1 MLNYLKK
8 SINKIIRINIITI
21 LYYDYSMTS
30 HIFLYII
37 AFIII
42 VYLIITAYIRV
53 KLNFWLT
60 QPVFHIYNLK
70 FWVNPPGIINKE
82 LPKINKYVNL
92 VNNKLIK
99 VDNEPEKDNM
109 IELEQICA
117 FIKNNYM
124 IHKSTEYKPSVEDI
138 TSYLKCSNHPSF
150 FNIYEEPKLLFEKGI
165 PLAVPDKEIIGVISA
180 RPLNINLIKNKK
192 KIAFSVYYVDN
203 LCIHPAYRKKGIA
216 PEVIQTLYYRIV
228 RENPKVSVCLFKR
241 EGQLNAIVPLVY
253 YDTYCF
259 DIMQLFPEY
268 RLHPSI
274 SVIEIG
280 EQHFTLLTAFIR
292 EQLKRFKCSILPDSS
307 NLFYLI
313 KLGKLKLYGLLFNGE
328 ISSIYVFRALELFY
342 NNKRAIECLSIIS
355 NFQLVS
361 MDMLIAGFTLS
372 LSKLNADI
380 LLIEETADSKG
391 VVDYLKNNKGVDM
404 KFKNPTAFFLYNYA
418 CHSIKPSD
426 VLLLY

>member
-1 MLNYLKK
+1 MTL
-8 SINKIIRINIITI
+8 
-21 LYYDYSMTS
+21 TS
-30 HIFLYII
+30 HVFLYII

-42 VYLIITAYIRV
+42 IYLIITAFIRV

-70 FWVNPPGIINKE
+70 FWVNPPGLINKE
-82 LPKINKYVNL
+82 LPKLNKYVNL

-99 VDNEPEKDNM
+99 VSNDTTNDSKDKM

-124 IHKSTEYKPSVEDI
+124 IHSSTEYKPSVEDI

-150 FNIYEEPKLLFEKGI
+150 FNVYQEPKLLFEKGI

-180 RPLNINLIKNKK
+180 RPLNINLIKNKQ
-192 KIAFSVYYVDN
+192 KISFPVYYVDN

-216 PEVIQTLYYRIV
+216 PEVIQTLYYSIV
-228 RENPKVSVCLFKR
+228 HENPKVSVCLFKR

-259 DIMQLFPEY
+259 DITQLFPEY
-268 RLHPSI
+268 RLPPAI
-274 SVIEIG
+274 TVIEIG
-280 EQHFTLLTAFIR
+280 QQHLTLLTGFIR
-292 EQLKRFKCSILPDSS
+292 EQLKRFKCSIIPDIS
-307 NLFYLI
+307 NLIHLI
-313 KLGKLKLYGLLFNGE
+313 KLGKLKIYGLLFNGE
-328 ISSIYVFRALELFY
+328 FSSIYVFRALELFY
-342 NNKRAIECLSIIS
+342 NKKRAIECISIIS
-355 NFQLVS
+355 NSHLVS
-361 MDMLIAGFTLS
+361 SDMLIAGFTIT
-372 LSKLNADI
+372 LSKINADI

-391 VVDYLKNNKGVDM
+391 VVDYLKNNIGVDM

-418 CHSIKPSD
+418 CHSIQHSE
-426 VLLLY
+426 VLILY

>member
-1 MLNYLKK
+1 MTL
-8 SINKIIRINIITI
+8 
-21 LYYDYSMTS
+21 TS
-30 HIFLYII
+30 HIFLYIF

-70 FWVNPPGIINKE
+70 FWINPPGLINKE

-99 VDNEPEKDNM
+99 VDNESEKDNL

-150 FNIYEEPKLLFEKGI
+150 FNVYQEPKLLFEKGI

-180 RPLNINLIKNKK
+180 RPLNLILIKNNQ
-192 KIAFSVYYVDN
+192 KISFPVYYVDN
-203 LCIHPAYRKKGIA
+203 LCIHPTYRKKGIA
-216 PEVIQTLYYRIV
+216 PEVIQTLYYNIV
-228 RENPKVSVCLFKR
+228 HENPKVSVCLFKR

-259 DIMQLFPEY
+259 DITQLFPEY
-268 RLHPSI
+268 RLFPSI
-274 SVIEIG
+274 RAIEIG
-280 EQHFTLLTAFIR
+280 QQHLTLLTGFIR
-292 EQLKRFKCSILPDSS
+292 EQLKRFKCSIIPYIS
-307 NLFYLI
+307 NLIHLI
-313 KLGKLKLYGLLFNGE
+313 KLGKLKIYGLLLNGE
-328 ISSIYVFRALELFY
+328 FISIYLFRALELFY
-342 NNKRAIECLSIIS
+342 DNKRAIECISIIS
-355 NFQLVS
+355 NLHLAS
-361 MDMLIAGFTLS
+361 IDILIAGFTII
-372 LSKLNADI
+372 LSKINADI
-380 LLIEETADSKG
+380 LLIEETADSKCI
-391 VVDYLKNNKGVDM
+391 VDYLKNNIGVDM

-418 CHSIKPSD
+418 CHSIKSSD
-426 VLLLY
+426 VLIIY

>member
-1 MLNYLKK
+1 
-8 SINKIIRINIITI
+8 
-21 LYYDYSMTS
+21 
-30 HIFLYII
+30 LYII

-42 VYLIITAYIRV
+42 IYLIITAFIRV

-70 FWVNPPGIINKE
+70 FWVNPPGLINKE
-82 LPKINKYVNL
+82 LPKLNKYVNL

-99 VDNEPEKDNM
+99 VSNDTTNDSKDKM

-124 IHKSTEYKPSVEDI
+124 IHSSTEYKPSVEDI

-150 FNIYEEPKLLFEKGI
+150 FNVYQEPKLLFEKGI

-180 RPLNINLIKNKK
+180 RPLNINLIKNKQ
-192 KIAFSVYYVDN
+192 KISFPVYYVDN

-216 PEVIQTLYYRIV
+216 PEVIQTLYYSIV
-228 RENPKVSVCLFKR
+228 HENPKVSVCLFKR

-259 DIMQLFPEY
+259 DITQLFPEY
-268 RLHPSI
+268 RLPPAI
-274 SVIEIG
+274 TVIEIG
-280 EQHFTLLTAFIR
+280 QQHLTLLTGFIR
-292 EQLKRFKCSILPDSS
+292 EQLKRFKCSIIPDIS
-307 NLFYLI
+307 NLIHLI
-313 KLGKLKLYGLLFNGE
+313 KLGKLKIYGLLFNGE
-328 ISSIYVFRALELFY
+328 FSSIYVFRALELFY
-342 NNKRAIECLSIIS
+342 NKKRAIECISIIS
-355 NFQLVS
+355 NSHLVS
-361 MDMLIAGFTLS
+361 SDMLIAGFTIT
-372 LSKLNADI
+372 LSKINADI

-391 VVDYLKNNKGVDM
+391 VVDYLKNNIGVDM

-418 CHSIKPSD
+418 CHSIQHSE
-426 VLLLY
+426 VLILY

>member
-1 MLNYLKK
+1 
-8 SINKIIRINIITI
+8 
-21 LYYDYSMTS
+21 MTS

-37 AFIII
+37 AIIII

-70 FWVNPPGIINKE
+70 FWINPPGLINKD

-99 VDNEPEKDNM
+99 VSNEPENHANNESKDKL
-109 IELEQICA
+109 IELEHIGA

-124 IHKSTEYKPSVEDI
+124 IHSSTEYKPSVEDI

-150 FNIYEEPKLLFEKGI
+150 FNIYQEPKLLFEKGI

-180 RPLNINLIKNKK
+180 RPLNINLIKNKQ
-192 KIAFSVYYVDN
+192 KISFPVYYVDN

-216 PEVIQTLYYRIV
+216 PEVIQTLYYNIV
-228 RENPKVSVCLFKR
+228 HENPKVSVCLFKR

-253 YDTYCF
+253 YNTYCF
-259 DIMQLFPEY
+259 DITQLFPEY

-274 SVIEIG
+274 SVIEVG
-280 EQHFTLLTAFIR
+280 QQHFTLLTAFIR
-292 EQLKRFKCSILPDSS
+292 EQLKRFKCSILPDIS
-307 NLFYLI
+307 NLIHLI
-313 KLGKLKLYGLLFNGE
+313 KLGKLKLYGLLLNGE
-328 ISSIYVFRALELFY
+328 FVSIYVFRALELFY
-342 NNKRAIECLSIIS
+342 DNKRAIECISIIS
-355 NFQLVS
+355 NSHLAS
-361 MDMLIAGFTLS
+361 IDILIAGFTIS
-372 LSKLNADI
+372 LSKINADI
-380 LLIEETADSKG
+380 LLIEETADSKC
-391 VVDYLKNNKGVDM
+391 VIDYLKNKVGVDM

-418 CHSIKPSD
+418 CHSIKQSD
-426 VLLLY
+426 VLILY